1 MDLLFV
7 IGPPAVGKMTVGKE
21 IADRTGLRL
30 FHNHMMIEPVLHFF
44 DYEDP
49 AFGRLV
55 EEFRTRVFEEVAA
68 SDLPGLIFTYV
79 WAFDEPA
86 DSKVFASECG
96 QRRPGGELRRRQ
108 GPADRL
114 CPDPIGY
121 LLGGVGG

>member
-7 IGPPAVGKMTVGKE
+7 VGPPAVGKMTVGKE

-55 EEFRTRVFEEVAA
+55 EEFRIRIFEEVAA
-68 SDLPGLIFTYV
+68 SDLSPVGSSTTSPTTV
-79 WAFDEPA
+79 PPA
-86 DSKVFASECG
+86 TSG
-96 QRRPGGELRRRQ
+96 PPRRR
-108 GPADRL
+108 RTR
-114 CPDPIGY
+114 
-121 LLGGVGG
+121 